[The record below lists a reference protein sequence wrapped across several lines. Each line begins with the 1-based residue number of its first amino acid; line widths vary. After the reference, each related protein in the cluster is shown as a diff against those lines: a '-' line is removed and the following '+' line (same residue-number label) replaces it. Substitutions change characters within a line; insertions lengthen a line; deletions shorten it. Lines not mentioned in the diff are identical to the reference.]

1 MTRRGKIL
9 LGVFLGGALL
19 VGFFAF
25 LLVASLF
32 SKSAPVVESN
42 TVLELK
48 IEGDMPESTS
58 DDPFSKLFSGQKV
71 SFRSTLE
78 NIQKAKVDKNIKA
91 ILLLLNNV
99 ELGQGRIQDLRD
111 VIADFKQSGKPV
123 VAYMEQGSDREYSVA
138 IAADQI
144 YVAPAGSLLVKGF
157 AAHATFMKGFFDKIK
172 VEPNFARHGKYK
184 SAVERYTRSD
194 MSTEDR
200 EALNVLLDD
209 IYKNYVEEIAKA
221 RKKDPEEVKKLI
233 DDGPYN
239 FVKKAKEVGLIDDA
253 IYLDEVKDK
262 LKTDLK
268 IAKYK
273 SISGNKYSSISPS
286 EFGIG
291 KGERIAIIYAT
302 GAINSGKSNNNPF
315 SSDESIGSDTVAA
328 AIRNAREDKDIKA
341 IILRVNS
348 PGGSP
353 LASDI
358 IWREM
363 MLTKKA
369 NKPII
374 ACMSDVAA
382 SGGYYI
388 SMGADK
394 IVAQPNTITGSIGIF
409 GGKFNING
417 LYKDYLGLNVE
428 SLTRGKNADFYSE
441 YRNFTEEEQKK
452 LNQYMDDFYKDF
464 TSKAAQGRNMK
475 VESID
480 EIGQGRVWSGVKGKE
495 IGLVDELGGLQKAIE
510 VAKQLAKIP
519 ANNSTQLVEYPK
531 VSGFA
536 AFLSD
541 LDEQTSITEAGKQA
555 QINRAIEAQMPT
567 EMKETFHALSIM
579 KSLENEHVFALMPY
593 QISIR

>member
-1 MTRRGKIL
+1 MTRRGKVV
-9 LGVFLGGALL
+9 LGVFLATTLA
-19 VGFFAF
+19 VTFFAF

-32 SKSAPVVESN
+32 SKSAPTVEN
-42 TVLELK
+42 DTVLELK
-48 IEGDMPESTS
+48 IEGEMPESS
-58 DDPFSKLFSGQKV
+58 SNDPFAKLFSAQKL

-111 VIADFKQSGKPV
+111 VITDFKKSGKPV
-123 VAYMEQGSDREYSVA
+123 FAYMEQGSDREYAVA

-194 MSTEDR
+194 MSPEDK

-209 IYKNYVEEIAKA
+209 IYKNYVDEIAKA
-221 RKKDPEEVKKLI
+221 RKKTPEEVRTII
-233 DDGPYN
+233 DNGPYN
-239 FVKKAKEVGLIDDA
+239 LPKKAKEVGLIDDA

-262 LKTDLK
+262 LKSDLK
-268 IAKYK
+268 LAKYK
-273 SISGNKYSSISPS
+273 QISGNKYSNVSSS
-286 EFGIG
+286 ELGIG

-315 SSDESIGSDTVAA
+315 SGDESIGSDTIAA
-328 AIRNAREDKDIKA
+328 AIKNAREDKDIKA

-428 SLTRGKNADFYSE
+428 SITRGKNADFYSE
-441 YRNFTEEEQKK
+441 YKNFSEEEQKK

-475 VESID
+475 VEAID

-510 VAKQLAKIP
+510 VAKELAKIP
-519 ANNSTQLVEYPK
+519 ATNSPQLVEYPK

-541 LDEQTSITEAGKQA
+541 LEEETSITEAGRQA
-555 QINRAIEAQMPT
+555 QIRRTIETQLPT
-567 EMKETFHALSIM
+567 EMKDTLHALSIM
-579 KSLENEHVFALMPY
+579 KSLENDHVFALMPY